1 MKSLTENTVLTP
13 NKNRT
18 NMLSRLLATEDIVVE
33 HHSGAHTAMFDVKQ
47 RVLVLPTWKDMSTE
61 LYDMLVGHEVGH
73 ALYTP
78 AKHDGMELPELLT
91 DIAGNGGDKALV
103 KALLNIVED
112 SRIER
117 KMQDR
122 FPGLKRDFVTA
133 YDDLH
138 NARDFFGIA
147 DKDVASLPFADRIN
161 LHFKIGNMV
170 TIPFSTEEQVIID
183 RIANDVNTFGDVVE
197 LVREM
202 YPSIQ
207 EEMDEQK
214 QQQEEVAASSNGE
227 GESIP
232 MPSENGEDTDEE
244 GEGEGASPTSGDDM
258 GDSMEDDTDDGQSA
272 DSEQGDDAISTSGD
286 VNGEELPEDGG
297 SGLTTVDEFERKM
310 SEMVDESHYSTTR
323 YNTLGGYDHK
333 EWIVAPEDTWKGMT
347 DSITEYYRNQS
358 ANPYSKVNENTA
370 SPESLKRAL
379 DTKVAKGASL
389 LAKQFEMKKAAD
401 EHKRTTISKTGV
413 IDTVKMVNYKLTED
427 IFRRNSIVAD
437 GKNHGL
443 TLFVDM
449 SGSMSNCMAATIEQL
464 YLLTT
469 FCKKVNIPF
478 DIYGFSSYTPWK
490 NRGDTEGIE
499 CPITDNRPMVTD
511 KYGYEI
517 IAEDCD
523 EIRPETGMCLYHMVS
538 SNMKKREY
546 KDAMTAL
553 ACYHHCFDELN
564 GWHMPRHL
572 NLGGTPLDDC
582 IVLAR
587 DLVNDFRKNNNLQ
600 VVHSIFLTDGDSHR
614 GCVSS
619 STHIRDG
626 RKVFETKS
634 NGYGCTEMLLGWFR
648 KTTGSKAIGLF
659 LTSTPREMLYKM
671 SRTKGYNWEQDTELK
686 KQFTKQKFVN
696 AGESFGYTEF
706 FILKSDTKVSTASL
720 DDLDDDASFARLKG
734 AFLKSQNSSIVSRT
748 VLNRVADL
756 IAG

>member
-1 MKSLTENTVLTP
+1 MMNETLSPNIVP

-18 NMLSRLLATEDIVVE
+18 NMLSRLLATEDIMVE
-33 HHSGAHTAMFDVKQ
+33 HHTGAPTAAFDVKN
-47 RVLVLPTWKDMSTE
+47 RVLVLPTWKEMSTE

-78 AKHDGMELPELLT
+78 AEHDGMELPELLD
-91 DIAGNGGDKALV
+91 DIAGNGGDIMLV

-112 SRIER
+112 ARIER
-117 KMQDR
+117 MMQDK

-147 DKDVASLPFADRIN
+147 NKDVASLPFADRIN
-161 LHFKIGNMV
+161 IHFKIGNMV
-170 TIPFSTEEQVIID
+170 TVPFSTTEQIIID
-183 RIANDVNTFGDVVE
+183 RITNNVNTFGDVVE

-207 EEMDEQK
+207 QEMNEQK
-214 QQQEEVAASSNGE
+214 EQMEEVAASPDGE
-227 GESIP
+227 GESVP
-232 MPSENGEDTDEE
+232 MSSENGEETDEE
-244 GEGEGASPTSGDDM
+244 GAGEGASPTSGDDT

-272 DSEQGDDAISTSGD
+272 DSTQGDDAEGTSTGGD
-286 VNGEELPEDGG
+286 INGEELPDGN
-297 SGLTTVDEFERKM
+297 SGLTTVDSFEHNM
-310 SEMVDESHYSTTR
+310 SEMVEDRSYHNSTK
-323 YNTLGGYDHK
+323 YGTLGGHDYK
-333 EWIVAPEDTWKGMT
+333 EWIVSPENTWEGMT
-347 DSITEYYRNQS
+347 EKIAEYYGERGIT
-358 ANPYSKVNENTA
+358 VDRGGA
-370 SPESLKRAL
+370 SPESIKREL
-379 DTKVAKGASL
+379 DVKVAKGANL

-401 EHKRTTISKTGV
+401 AHKRTTVAKTGV

-449 SGSMSNCMAATIEQL
+449 SGSMSNCMAATLEQL

-478 DIYGFSSYTPWK
+478 DIYGFSSQVPWK
-490 NRGDTEGIE
+490 QHRNDDEQLE
-499 CPITDNRPMVTD
+499 CPITDNRQYTED
-511 KYGYEI
+511 EHGYKTLI
-517 IAEDCD
+517 GD
-523 EIRPETGMCLYHMVS
+523 EIQPDKGMCLYHMVS

-546 KDAMTAL
+546 KAAMTGL
-553 ACYHHCFDELN
+553 ACYHHAYDKLG
-564 GWHMPRHL
+564 GWAIPRHL

-587 DLVNDFRKNNNLQ
+587 DLVNDFRKKNNLQ
-600 VVHSIFLTDGDSHR
+600 VVHSIFLTDGDSHG
-614 GCVSS
+614 GCVRQ
-619 STHIRDG
+619 STHMRDG
-626 RKVFETKS
+626 RKVYETKS
-634 NGYGCTEMLLGWFR
+634 NGYGNTDFLLGWFR
-648 KTTGSKAIGLF
+648 KTTGAKAIGLF
-659 LTSTPREMLYKM
+659 LTASPRDMLYKM
-671 SRTKGYNWEQDTELK
+671 QRTANYQYDMDTELK

-696 AGESFGYTEF
+696 AGEVFGYTEF

-720 DDLDDDASFARLKG
+720 DDLDTDASFAKMKS
-734 AFLKSQNSSIVSRT
+734 AFLKSQNGSIVSRT

-756 IAG
+756 IAE